1 LNATLEFSAN
11 GLTVNWFDAAADIG
25 PELWRAC
32 FPAPLEGFWWY
43 DALDRAALDDQFTF
57 AYGVVYQAEKAVAIA
72 PVFQMRLPVD
82 LIAPP
87 AVAKLLVRA
96 SPWLD
101 GLRFQKTL
109 FVGSPCADEGT
120 VGVVPGTSIAS
131 ILPGLTAAIEQRAAH
146 AGCAMVVW
154 KDFVPTDTQALH
166 AADPNRGYF
175 NVCGYPGTHM
185 RLPEG
190 GFDAYLA
197 GLTGNQRHNFRKKIR
212 RSRQTL
218 PLSASVVDNVDAPLL
233 NHILMLFQQTY
244 EKSEVK
250 FERLGRAFW
259 EQICARSESR
269 VIVLREETTNTPVA
283 FMLVFKAGHRLIN
296 KFIGIDYA
304 RPADSYLYFRLFEEF
319 IRLAYAEGATEVSS
333 GQTGYRPKLDLGHT
347 LVPLTHMAR
356 HRNPLLHWAFGRLAA
371 DITWASLDDDLR
383 RFEDSRRGKALLA
396 GS

>member
-1 LNATLEFSAN
+1 MNARTVFSAKN
-11 GLTVNWFDAAADIG
+11 LTVRWFDTAADIG
-25 PELWRAC
+25 LELWHAC

-87 AVAKLLVRA
+87 AVAKMLVRA

-120 VGVVPGTSIAS
+120 VGVADGTSLAN
-131 ILPGLTAAIEQRAAH
+131 ILSGLPAAIEKRAAQE
-146 AGCAMVVW
+146 GCAMIVW
-154 KDFVPTDTQALH
+154 KDFVAPDAHSLH
-166 AADPNRGYF
+166 EAAPRRRYF
-175 NVCGYPGTHM
+175 TVCGYPGTFM
-185 RLPEG
+185 SLPQG

-197 GLTGNQRHNFRKKIR
+197 SLTGNQRHNLRKKLR
-212 RSRQTL
+212 RSRQTI
-218 PLSASVVDNVDAPLL
+218 PLSVEVVESADAALL
-233 NHILMLFQQTY
+233 NHILILFQQTY

-250 FERLGRAFW
+250 FERLGHAFW
-259 EQICARSESR
+259 EQICARQESR
-269 VIVLREETTNTPVA
+269 LIVLRDDMTAIPVA
-283 FMLVFKAGHRLIN
+283 FMLVFKSGHRLIN

-304 RPADSYLYFRLFEEF
+304 KPAESYLYFRLFEEF
-319 IRLAYAEGATEVSS
+319 IRLAYAEGATEISS

-347 LVPLTHMAR
+347 LVPLTHVAR
-356 HRNPLLHWAFGRLAA
+356 HRNPLLHWAFGKLAA
-371 DITWASLDDDLR
+371 DISWASLDDDLR
-383 RFEDSRRGKALLA
+383 RFEESLRGNALLA
-396 GS
+396 VN